1 MLLNPY
7 ISLVIP
13 IIGCIISGFFGR
25 FFGRGGAIWITT
37 GSLIIAAINAWLIFF
52 NSMSGYQFAIDI
64 ASWFPFLINNRW
76 FFSLDSLSI
85 IMFVV
90 VLTVS
95 SLVHFYSINYMA
107 YDPHIVRFFTYLSL
121 FTIFMLLL
129 VSGSNLVILFVGWEG
144 VGLCSYLLINFW
156 YTRLQANKAALK
168 AMIVN
173 RVGDISFIAASGL
186 VLFCVGSVNFSTML
200 TNTMFLTNDSF
211 WMITVAGCL
220 FLMAAV
226 GKSAQIGLHTW
237 LPDAMEGPTPVS
249 ALIHAATM
257 VTAGVFLL
265 IRVSGWL
272 WQSNVS
278 LSLTMIFGALTAIF
292 AGSVGLLQFDIKRV
306 IAYST
311 CSQLGYMILICGGAV
326 FSLGLF
332 HLFNPA
338 FFKAM
343 LFLGAGAVIHANSDE
358 QDMRKYG
365 LIGLFSPFLCMVF
378 LIASLA
384 LMGIPFLSGFYS
396 KDSILEAVL
405 SIYSELGLWGYWIGL
420 IAAMFTTAYSFKV
433 AYWTFFSRTSY
444 NFKEVVKNWH
454 SITLIE
460 VVVLGILSILSIWAG
475 FLFKDCFIGFGTS
488 YFFNNTTS
496 LAPLLVEG
504 EFLPVELKLIP
515 LIGIVVILILT
526 YWISQNSL
534 WNLEQSKESLSFY
547 YVYNF
552 LSHKWYF
559 NLLQNVLV
567 SRLILNWGYE
577 SFWIWDRWLLEQV
590 RLKNY

>member
-1 MLLNPY
+1 ML
-7 ISLVIP
+7 
-13 IIGCIISGFFGR
+13 F
-25 FFGRGGAIWITT
+25 
-37 GSLIIAAINAWLIFF
+37 
-52 NSMSGYQFAIDI
+52 
-64 ASWFPFLINNRW
+64 
-76 FFSLDSLSI
+76 
-85 IMFVV
+85 
-90 VLTVS
+90 
-95 SLVHFYSINYMA
+95 
-107 YDPHIVRFFTYLSL
+107 
-121 FTIFMLLL
+121 L
-129 VSGSNLVILFVGWEG
+129 VSGSNAVILFVGWEG

-156 YTRLQANKAALK
+156 FTRLQANKAALK

-173 RVGDISFIAASGL
+173 RIGDISFIAAVGL

-200 TNTMFLTNDSF
+200 TNSMFLSNDNF
-211 WMITVAGCL
+211 WIITAAGCL

-237 LPDAMEGPTPVS
+237 LPAAMEGPTPVS
-249 ALIHAATM
+249 ALIPAATM

-265 IRVSGWL
+265 IRISGWL
-272 WQSNVS
+272 WQSNIS

-332 HLFNPA
+332 HLFNHA

-365 LIGLFSPFLCMVF
+365 LFGLFSPFLCIVF

-420 IAAMFTTAYSFKV
+420 MAAMFTTAYSFKV
-433 AYWTFFSRTSY
+433 AYWSFFSRTSF
-444 NFKEVVKNWH
+444 NFKEIIKHWH
-454 SITLIE
+454 AITLIE
-460 VVVLGILSILSIWAG
+460 VIVLGLLSILSIWAG
-475 FLFKDCFIGFGTS
+475 YVFKDCFIGFGTS
-488 YFFNNTTS
+488 YFYNNS
-496 LAPLLVEG
+496 LSLSPLLVEG
-504 EFLPVELKLIP
+504 EFLPVELKLLP
-515 LIGIVVILILT
+515 LMGIIVILIVT
-526 YWISQNSL
+526 YWVSQNLLWSL
-534 WNLEQSKESLSFY
+534 EWGKASLPFY
-547 YVYNF
+547 FIFNF

-567 SRLILNWGYE
+567 SKLILNWGYE
-577 SFWIWDRWLLEQV
+577 YILNLRSLIIRTSTFKNTLSIIWF
-590 RLKNY
+590 